1 MPSSAGVREMARS
14 YYLFR
19 NGRLRR
25 HQNTIYLEYGDEEGR
40 RPIPIEDVR
49 ELYLFGEIDLNTK
62 LLNFLGSHGVMVHFF
77 NYYGFYTGS
86 FCPREGN
93 VSGHLLVRQVE
104 HYLDPAKR
112 LYLARQF
119 VEGALFHI
127 RRNLAYYQR
136 RGKGLDVPLA
146 TVEGCLSEIG
156 RCADIPAL
164 MGVEGRA
171 HDAYYAAFN
180 LVMDLEAPFQ
190 QRVRRPPDN
199 LINALLSFGNTLLY
213 TVTLTEVY
221 VTQLNPTISYLH
233 EPSQRRFSLALDI
246 AEIFR
251 PLIVD
256 RVIFRVV
263 NRNMIGEDD
272 LEPLGES
279 QGVYLSE
286 EGRKT
291 FVRALEETLATTV
304 YHRALKRNVSY
315 RQLLRLEA
323 YKLVRHLIGMEEYRP
338 FKAWW

>member
-1 MPSSAGVREMARS
+1 MGRS

-19 NGRLRR
+19 SGRLRR
-25 HQNTIYLEYGDEEGR
+25 HQNTIYLEQGGEDGR

-49 ELYLFGEIDLNTK
+49 ELYLFGEVDLNTK
-62 LLNFLGSHGVMVHFF
+62 VLNFLGRHGVVVHCF

-86 FCPREGN
+86 FYPRESN

-119 VEGALFHI
+119 VEGSLFHV

-136 RGKGLDVPLA
+136 RGRDLEGVLA
-146 TVEGCLSEIG
+146 AVERCLSEVG
-156 RCADIPAL
+156 TCADVPGL
-164 MGVEGRA
+164 MGIEGRA
-171 HDAYYAAFN
+171 RDAYYAAFN
-180 LVMDLEAPFQ
+180 LIMDLEEPFQ

-199 LINALLSFGNTLLY
+199 LVNALLSFGNTLLY
-213 TVTLTEVY
+213 TATLAEVY

-246 AEIFR
+246 AEVFR

-256 RVIFRVV
+256 RAIFRAV
-263 NRNMIGEDD
+263 NRDMLGEDD

-286 EGRKT
+286 RGRKT
-291 FVRALEETLATTV
+291 FIRVLEETLASTV
-304 YHRALKRNVSY
+304 HHRTLKRNVSY

-323 YKLVRHLIGMEEYRP
+323 YKLVRHLIGMEEYRALR
-338 FKAWW
+338 AWW

>member
-1 MPSSAGVREMARS
+1 MGRS

-19 NGRLRR
+19 SGRLRR
-25 HQNTIYLEYGDEEGR
+25 HQNTIYLEHGGEDGR

-49 ELYLFGEIDLNTK
+49 ELYLFGEVDLNTK
-62 LLNFLGSHGVMVHFF
+62 VLNFLGRHGVVVHCF

-86 FCPREGN
+86 FYPRESN

-119 VEGALFHI
+119 VEGSLFHV

-136 RGKGLDVPLA
+136 RGRDLEGVLA
-146 TVEGCLSEIG
+146 AVERCLSEVG
-156 RCADIPAL
+156 TCADVPGL
-164 MGVEGRA
+164 MGIEGRA
-171 HDAYYAAFN
+171 RDAYYAAFN
-180 LVMDLEAPFQ
+180 LIMDLEEPFQ

-199 LINALLSFGNTLLY
+199 LVNALLSFGNTLLY
-213 TVTLTEVY
+213 TATLAEVY

-246 AEIFR
+246 AEVFR

-256 RVIFRVV
+256 RAIFRAV
-263 NRNMIGEDD
+263 NRDMLGEDD

-286 EGRKT
+286 RGRKT
-291 FVRALEETLATTV
+291 FIRVLEETLASTV
-304 YHRALKRNVSY
+304 HHRALKRNVSY

-323 YKLVRHLIGMEEYRP
+323 YKLVRHLIGMEEYRALR
-338 FKAWW
+338 AWW

>member
-1 MPSSAGVREMARS
+1 MARS

-25 HQNTIYLEYGDEEGR
+25 RQNTLYLEGSGGEER
-40 RPIPIEDVR
+40 RAIPIEDVR

-62 LLNFLGSHGVMVHFF
+62 LLNFLGRHGVLVHCF

-86 FCPREGN
+86 FYPRESN

-112 LYLARQF
+112 LYLAGQF
-119 VEGALFHI
+119 VEGSLFHL
-127 RRNLAYYQR
+127 RRNLTYYQR
-136 RGKGLDVPLA
+136 RGRQLEASIA
-146 TVEGCLSEIG
+146 TIDRCLSEVPS
-156 RCADIPAL
+156 CPDVASL
-164 MGVEGRA
+164 MGLEGRA
-171 HDAYYAAFN
+171 RDAYYAAFN
-180 LVMDLEAPFQ
+180 SIMDLEEPFQ

-213 TVTLTEVY
+213 TAALAEIY

-246 AEIFR
+246 AEVFR

-256 RVIFRVV
+256 RAIFRVV
-263 NRNMIGEDD
+263 NRNMVDEDD

-279 QGVYLSE
+279 RGVYLSE
-286 EGRKT
+286 RGRKT
-291 FVRALEETLATTV
+291 FIRALEETLATTV

-323 YKLVRHLIGMEEYRP
+323 YKLVRHLIDMEPYRP
-338 FKAWW
+338 LRAWW

>member
-1 MPSSAGVREMARS
+1 MARS

-25 HQNTIYLEYGDEEGR
+25 RENTLYLESGEGEER
-40 RPIPIEDVR
+40 RSIPIEDVR

-62 LLNFLGSHGVMVHFF
+62 LLNFLGRHGVLLHCF
-77 NYYGFYTGS
+77 NYYGFYSGS
-86 FCPREGN
+86 FYPREGN

-104 HYLDPAKR
+104 HYLDPLKR

-119 VEGALFHI
+119 VEGALFHM

-136 RGKGLDVPLA
+136 RGRQLEAPIA
-146 TVEGCLSEIG
+146 TIERCLSELPSSP
-156 RCADIPAL
+156 DVPSL
-164 MGVEGRA
+164 MGLEGRA
-171 HDAYYAAFN
+171 RDAYYGAFN
-180 LVMDLEAPFQ
+180 SIIDLEEPFEK
-190 QRVRRPPDN
+190 RTRRPPDN

-213 TVTLTEVY
+213 TAVLAEIY

-246 AEIFR
+246 AEVFR

-256 RVIFRVV
+256 RTIFRVV
-263 NRNMIGEDD
+263 NRNMVSEED

-286 EGRKT
+286 KGRKA
-291 FVRALEETLATTV
+291 FIRALEETLATTV
-304 YHRALKRNVSY
+304 YHRGLKRHVSY

-323 YKLVRHLIGMEEYRP
+323 YKLVRHLIDMEPYRP
-338 FKAWW
+338 LRAWW

>member
-1 MPSSAGVREMARS
+1 VPRS

-25 HQNTIYLEYGDEEGR
+25 RQNTLYLEQEEEEGR

-62 LLNFLGSHGVMVHFF
+62 LLNFLGQHGVVVHCF

-86 FCPREGN
+86 FYPREGN
-93 VSGHLLVRQVE
+93 VSGHLLLRQVE
-104 HYLDPAKR
+104 HYLDPTKR

-119 VEGALFHI
+119 VKGSLFHL

-136 RGKGLDVPLA
+136 RGRDLDTVLA
-146 TVEGCLSEIG
+146 AVERSLAEVEAC
-156 RCADIPAL
+156 RDIPSL

-171 HDAYYAAFN
+171 RDAYYGAFN
-180 LVMDLEAPFQ
+180 LIMYLEEPFQ

-199 LINALLSFGNTLLY
+199 LINALISFGNTLLY
-213 TVTLTEVY
+213 TATLAELY

-246 AEIFR
+246 AEVFR

-263 NRNMIGEDD
+263 NRNMIGKDD

-279 QGVYLSE
+279 AGVYLSE

-291 FVRALEETLATTV
+291 FIRALEETLATTV
-304 YHRALKRNVSY
+304 YHRTLKRNVSY

-323 YKLVRHLIGMEEYRP
+323 YKLVRHLIGMEEYQP
-338 FKAWW
+338 LKAWW

>member
-1 MPSSAGVREMARS
+1 MPRS

-19 NGRLRR
+19 SGRLRR
-25 HQNTIYLEYGDEEGR
+25 QENTLYLEGTNGEEK

-49 ELYLFGEIDLNTK
+49 DLYLFGEVDLNTK
-62 LLNFLGSHGVMVHFF
+62 LLNFLGQHGIVLHCF

-86 FCPREGN
+86 FYPREGN

-104 HYLDPAKR
+104 HYLDGAKR

-136 RGKGLDVPLA
+136 RGRGVDPLLQQVDEAMARLEAVA
-146 TVEGCLSEIG
+146 TVP
-156 RCADIPAL
+156 DL
-164 MGVEGRA
+164 MGLEGRA
-171 HDAYYAAFN
+171 RDAYYGAFN
-180 LVMDLEAPFQ
+180 LLMDLEEPFQ

-213 TVTLTEVY
+213 TAVLTEVY
-221 VTQLNPTISYLH
+221 ITPLHPTISYLH

-246 AEIFR
+246 AEVFR

-263 NRNMIGEDD
+263 NRNMLGEED
-272 LEPLGES
+272 LEALGQS
-279 QGVYLSE
+279 GGVYLGE
-286 EGRKT
+286 KGRKV
-291 FVRALEETLATTV
+291 FVQALEETLGTTV
-304 YHRALKRNVSY
+304 FHRTLKRHVSY
-315 RQLLRLEA
+315 RHLLRLEA
-323 YKLVRHLIGMEEYRP
+323 YKLVRHLLEMEPYKA
-338 FKAWW
+338 FHAWW